1 MFYSKT
7 FLSIS
12 LNHLPFPSLT
22 RPLVYPR
29 THFTFTH
36 SLYPLLAH
44 FLPHSLPFTFTHS
57 LPFTFTHSLYPSLAH
72 VLPHSPP
79 FSFTHSLYPPLAPF
93 LPHSLPFSLKDS
105 LLVWFYFCRREV
117 YHTQRELLRERTR
130 CKALEEELEN
140 PMNIHRWRKLEV
152 SGLPCS
158 NFSPLSSFLLLNFF
172 FRLLFYIFFVVS
184 SLVHSFLFLPS
195 SLPLL
200 SLSLYISLFCFFILS
215 SFFHF
220 PPLFC
225 KFTLSFGCFQGS
237 DPSTYEMIQKI
248 QTLQKR
254 LIQKTEEVK
263 RTMDIYNAW
272 HTPHIL
278 VYSNTFPSL
287 TCSMYVA
294 LCDMYTNQYT
304 PRSPS
309 SYTPRILPR
318 ILLVV
323 LVAQ

>member
-22 RPLVYPR
+22 CPLIYPR
-29 THFTFTH
+29 THFTFTRSLYPSLAHVLPHSPPFSFTH
-36 SLYPLLAH
+36 SLYPPLAH
-44 FLPHSLPFTFTHS
+44 FLPHS

-152 SGLPCS
+152 SGFPCS
-158 NFSPLSSFLLLNFF
+158 NFSPLSSFFLLNCF
-172 FRLLFYIFFVVS
+172 FRLLFYIFFIVS
-184 SLVHSFLFLPS
+184 SRSFLFLPS

-200 SLSLYISLFCFFILS
+200 SLLSIYLFSAF
-215 SFFHF
+215 SFFLPSF
-220 PPLFC
+220 TSPLF
-225 KFTLSFGCFQGS
+225 FVNSLS
-237 DPSTYEMIQKI
+237 
-248 QTLQKR
+248 
-254 LIQKTEEVK
+254 
-263 RTMDIYNAW
+263 A
-272 HTPHIL
+272 
-278 VYSNTFPSL
+278 
-287 TCSMYVA
+287 
-294 LCDMYTNQYT
+294 
-304 PRSPS
+304 
-309 SYTPRILPR
+309 
-318 ILLVV
+318 
-323 LVAQ
+323 LVAFRAVIPAHMK

>member
-22 RPLVYPR
+22 CPLIYPR
-29 THFTFTH
+29 THFTFTR
-36 SLYPLLAH
+36 
-44 FLPHSLPFTFTHS
+44 
-57 LPFTFTHSLYPSLAH
+57 SLYPSLAH

-152 SGLPCS
+152 SGFPCS
-158 NFSPLSSFLLLNFF
+158 NFSPLSSFFLLNCF
-172 FRLLFYIFFVVS
+172 FRLLFYIFFIVS
-184 SLVHSFLFLPS
+184 SRSFLFLPS

-309 SYTPRILPR
+309 SCTPRRGGVAHRETGKFPGGPQGFLAWWAPFAPRILAGGP
-318 ILLVV
+318 
-323 LVAQ
+323 

>member
-1 MFYSKT
+1 MF
-7 FLSIS
+7 
-12 LNHLPFPSLT
+12 SLT
-22 RPLVYPR
+22 RPRSPSR
-29 THFTFTH
+29 TPFIPQ
-36 SLYPLLAH
+36 SLSFSLTRSLLPSLTP
-44 FLPHSLPFTFTHS
+44 FIPHSLMFS
-57 LPFTFTHSLYPSLAH
+57 LTRPVLLHALPLSPTRSLSPS
-72 VLPHSPP
+72 
-79 FSFTHSLYPPLAPF
+79 LAPF